1 LTDVTA
7 DPLALAV
14 IVGSTREGRF
24 AGTVARWFVG
34 EAACRSDLTLD
45 VIDLAD
51 VELPAR
57 FAYRTQDPAVLAY
70 LERIGRADA
79 FVVITPEYN
88 HSYPAA
94 LKHAIDFGKEQWYRK
109 AVGYVSYGGMSGG
122 LRAVEHLRH
131 VFTELHATSV
141 RETVS
146 FHLARSRFDEHG
158 HPVDPEGTSLAAK
171 VMLDDLVWWADAL
184 REARRRS

>member
-1 LTDVTA
+1 MTA
-7 DPLALAV
+7 DPLALGV
-14 IVGSTREGRF
+14 IVGSNRRGRF

-34 EAACRSDLTLD
+34 EAERRSDITLD

-57 FAYRTQDPAVLAY
+57 FEFRTQDPRVLAF
-70 LERIGRADA
+70 LERIDRADA

-94 LKHAIDFGKEQWYRK
+94 LKHAIDYGKEQWYRK
-109 AVGYVSYGGMSGG
+109 VVGYVSYGGMSGG
-122 LRAVEHLRH
+122 LRAVEHLRQ
-131 VFTELHATSV
+131 VFAEVHATSV

-146 FHLARSRFDEHG
+146 FHLARSRFDEQG
-158 HPVDPEGTSLAAK
+158 RPVDPEGTALAAK

-184 REARRRS
+184 REARRRTRS

>member
-1 LTDVTA
+1 VTA
-7 DPLALAV
+7 EPLALAV
-14 IVGSTREGRF
+14 IIGSNRVGRF
-24 AGTVARWFVG
+24 ADTVARWFVG
-34 EAACRSDLTLD
+34 EAERRTDLVVD

-51 VELPAR
+51 LDLPAR
-57 FAYRTQDPAVLAY
+57 FTFRTQDPGVLAY
-70 LERIGRADA
+70 LDRIERADCY
-79 FVVITPEYN
+79 VVITPEYN

-94 LKHAIDFGKEQWYRK
+94 LKHAVDYAKEQWYRK
-109 AVGYVSYGGMSGG
+109 AVGFVSYGGMSGG

-146 FHLARSRFDEHG
+146 FHLARSRFDEDG
-158 HPVDPEGTSLAAK
+158 QPVDPEGTSLAAK

-184 REARRRS
+184 RAARTR

>member
-1 LTDVTA
+1 VTA
-7 DPLALAV
+7 DPLALGV
-14 IVGSTREGRF
+14 IVGSNRRGRF
-24 AGTVARWFVG
+24 ADTVAGWFVG
-34 EAACRSDLTLD
+34 EAERRSDITLD

-57 FAYRTQDPAVLAY
+57 FEFRTQDPRVLAF
-70 LERIGRADA
+70 LERIDRADA
-79 FVVITPEYN
+79 FVVVTPEYN

-94 LKHAIDFGKEQWYRK
+94 LKHAIDYGKEQWYRK
-109 AVGYVSYGGMSGG
+109 VVGYVSYGGMSGG
-122 LRAVEHLRH
+122 LRAVEHLRQ
-131 VFTELHATSV
+131 VFAEVHATSV

-158 HPVDPEGTSLAAK
+158 RPVDPEGTALAAK

-184 REARRRS
+184 REARRRTRG